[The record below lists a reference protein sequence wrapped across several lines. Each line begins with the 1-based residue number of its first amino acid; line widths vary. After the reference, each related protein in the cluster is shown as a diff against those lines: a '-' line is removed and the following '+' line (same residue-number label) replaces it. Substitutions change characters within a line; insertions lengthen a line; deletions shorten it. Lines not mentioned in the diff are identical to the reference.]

1 MNKKVSRRSFLNT
14 GSQVL
19 GAATGLTAL
28 GSVVSPFSRAQN
40 VADASPEI
48 TRVELG
54 YAWVLQGAG
63 CNVFT
68 IPGLTENGALLVDG
82 GLAQHSDAL
91 LNEVYSTIGQ
101 DRIHTLINTHWHPE
115 QTGSNERLGAEGAE
129 IFAHEKTKMFLQN
142 SLQSSLYEGRYGPLA
157 DAGLPTKTF
166 RHTGKMKFAEQEII
180 YGYLPA
186 AHSDSDMFLYF
197 PMLDTLVAGGPV
209 TTGQWPIMDIRHGSW
224 MGGLL
229 KAYETLST
237 VVSSDTV
244 VIPAHGPLIT
254 GTEILRMRAMYT
266 NLHIDLAEQLNLGM
280 GPKDITDM
288 GLLDPYIEEFGDPTE
303 FLDHAHR
310 SIQQAYVPD

>member
-1 MNKKVSRRSFLNT
+1 MKLNYSRRNFLNT
-14 GSQVL
+14 GARAL
-19 GAATGLTAL
+19 GAATL
-28 GSVVSPFSRAQN
+28 GSAFSPLANAQS
-40 VADASPEI
+40 AETEI
-48 TRVELG
+48 TLVELG

-68 IPGLTENGALLVDG
+68 IPGMNENGALMIDG
-82 GLAQHSDAL
+82 GLSQHSDVL
-91 LNEVYSTIGQ
+91 LDAVYNTIGQ

-129 IFAHEKTKMFLQN
+129 IIAHEKTAMFLKN
-142 SLQSSLYEGRYGPLA
+142 SVMSSLYEGRYGPMPN
-157 DAGLPTKTF
+157 AGLPTRTI
-166 RHTGKMKFAEQEII
+166 RNTGTMKFAGQEII

-186 AHSDSDMFLYF
+186 AHSDSDIFLYF

-209 TTGQWPIMDIRHGSW
+209 TSGQWPVLDIRHGSW

-229 KAYETLST
+229 KAYETLSS

-244 VIPAHGPLIT
+244 VIPAHGPIIS
-254 GTEILRMRAMYT
+254 GTDILRMRAMYT
-266 NLHIDLAEQLNLGM
+266 NLHLDLAEQLNLGM
-280 GPKDITDM
+280 GPDDIVNM
-288 GLLDPYIEEFGDPTE
+288 GLLDPYIEDFGDPTQ